1 MRQPAPRN
9 HEQRLEHIM
18 KKTVMQEQV
27 WGVGLAPGSQGP
39 TCCSQKVVGGLGKEF
54 LGASLALRH

>member
-27 WGVGLAPGSQGP
+27 WGVGLGQND
-39 TCCSQKVVGGLGKEF
+39 GG
-54 LGASLALRH
+54 